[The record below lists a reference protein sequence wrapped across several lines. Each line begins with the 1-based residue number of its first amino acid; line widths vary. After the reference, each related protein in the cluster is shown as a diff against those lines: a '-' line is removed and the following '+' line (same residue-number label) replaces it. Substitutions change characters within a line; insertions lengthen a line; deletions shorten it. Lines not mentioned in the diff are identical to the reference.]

1 MDKTETLH
9 IKRKEN
15 TKLHIN
21 YKSYA
26 YYINEYIKQRGTKN
40 SNFKKR
46 LIGADFV

>member
-1 MDKTETLH
+1 MILKSVAFPD
-9 IKRKEN
+9 
-15 TKLHIN
+15 